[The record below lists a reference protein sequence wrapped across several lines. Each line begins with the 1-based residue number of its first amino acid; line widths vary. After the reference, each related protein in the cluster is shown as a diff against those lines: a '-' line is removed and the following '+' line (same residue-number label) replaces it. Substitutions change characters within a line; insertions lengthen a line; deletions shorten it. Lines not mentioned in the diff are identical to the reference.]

1 MTNTLLISE
10 AKIRQFTD
18 INNNVDTELIKNNI
32 RVAQDYYLQSVIGTN
47 LYNKLMD
54 LVDAGTISDPANSS
68 YKTLLDNWI
77 QDYLLYCTY
86 YETLESIYIR
96 PRNNGLLRPNGGE
109 NSDPVD
115 KDLYNMK
122 RQSIENKMSYYNERL
137 TNYIIENE
145 SIFPELSNADKL
157 YQQVP
162 DFTEKYKNPFVM
174 QRQQYAN
181 YMTKA
186 GIRIYD
192 KRYKQYPQ

>member
-1 MTNTLLISE
+1 MTDTLLISE
-10 AKIRQFTD
+10 GKIRQFTD
-18 INNNVDTELIKNNI
+18 INNNVDVDLIRNNI
-32 RVAQDYYLQSVIGTN
+32 IVAQDYHLQSIIGTN

-54 LVDAGTISDPANSS
+54 LVDNGTITESGNSK
-68 YKTLLDNWI
+68 YKTLLDDWV
-77 QDYLLYCTY
+77 QDYLLYATY
-86 YETLESIYIR
+86 YETLESIYLR

-115 KDLYNMK
+115 KDIYHMK
-122 RQSIENKMSYYNERL
+122 RQSIENKLTYYAERL

-157 YQQVP
+157 YEQFP
-162 DFTEKYKNPFVM
+162 DYTEKYKNPFVM
-174 QRQQYAN
+174 KKQMYAE
-181 YMTKA
+181 YMKKA